1 MARERLNK
9 ENHKEDIEKHA
20 GDVGSRVPDE
30 AEAAPPQATASGLT
44 PTLGSRA

>member
-20 GDVGSRVPDE
+20 GDVGARGCQMKPKQRRHKRPLVD
-30 AEAAPPQATASGLT
+30 
-44 PTLGSRA
+44 